1 MSSYLNRLIKNPI
14 QLVIQN
20 TLATIVV
27 YTYLSI
33 VIVLKLVILKKA
45 IDNCTNYIH
54 ALYFGGKYTNIN
66 TLHSYVIYVLN

>member
-45 IDNCTNYIH
+45 IDNCTRYIH
-54 ALYFGGKYTNIN
+54 ALYFGGKYTYIN
-66 TLHSYVIYVLN
+66 TLHSSVIYVFN